1 MMLGIHRIRPYCL
14 LRREEPIYNDIH
26 DDGILELA
34 GVPHGLSRWLLDD
47 VSESVLVVRESFFDA
62 SLGRI
67 QLFEGFQRRVHL
79 LTDSFPLMSNS
90 SVRASC
96 WRAQPVTNIDSPIS
110 NPTRVGFSGIS
121 VVSSTSYSTAT
132 SSVHALRC
140 FCKRSSPLSYL
151 IPHQASRPTSSG
163 ST

>member
-1 MMLGIHRIRPYCL
+1 MTSTMTGFSNWRAYPTDSRDGFLMMS
-14 LRREEPIYNDIH
+14 
-26 DDGILELA
+26 
-34 GVPHGLSRWLLDD
+34 VSRFWSYENRSSTRH
-47 VSESVLVVRESFFDA
+47 SEA
-62 SLGRI
+62 SHSWI
-67 QLFEGFQRRVHL
+67 QRHVHL

-140 FCKRSSPLSYL
+140 FCKRSSSLSYL